1 MNCQKSKFILSNK
14 ISYLNCAYMSPMLKK
29 VEKAGIAGIK
39 QKRKPY
45 QIVPNDFFQN
55 VTLTKKCFSS
65 IIDCDNHERIAII
78 PAASYGIANV
88 VNNIKLNPGE
98 EIILVDEQ
106 FPSNVYPW
114 LAYANN
120 KNINVVFV
128 KRPNSLNGCGKKWN
142 EKILK
147 SINNKTKVVAIGHVH
162 WADGT
167 LFDLLS
173 IRKKTKKVGA
183 LFIIDGTQS
192 IGALPFSIKKFKPD
206 ALICAG
212 YKWLM
217 GPYGIG
223 LAYYGPYFDKG
234 DPIEDNWINRK
245 GSENFSG
252 LVEYN
257 NEYGVFS
264 KKYNVGQQ
272 SNFILIPMLLEGLKQ
287 ITRWGVNNIQD
298 YCKNLIG
305 EEIKKIDKKKYWV
318 EEESYRSN
326 HLFGI
331 VPVEK
336 DNKLLKKFKEKK
348 ISISIR
354 GNKIRISPN
363 VYNSKS
369 EIKKLFEC
377 LI

>member
-1 MNCQKSKFILSNK
+1 
-14 ISYLNCAYMSPMLKK
+14 MSPMLKK

-326 HLFGI
+326 HLFGT